1 MEDEAMKL
9 LVRNLTV
16 LLVVVSAL
24 VAILYARARAQVVTP
39 RPGDLRYEALLT
51 QPIATA
57 ERQSVVAGAS
67 ALLIKDR
74 ASGQCFLAV
83 MIGNSV
89 GLSPAT
95 CG

>member
-1 MEDEAMKL
+1 MKL

-16 LLVVVSAL
+16 LLVVVAAL
-24 VAILYARARAQVVTP
+24 LATVYVRARAQVVTP
-39 RPGDLRYEALLT
+39 RPDDLRYQALLT
-51 QPIATA
+51 QPIATP

-67 ALLIKDR
+67 ALLIRDR
-74 ASGQCFLAV
+74 TSGQCFLAV

-89 GLSPAT
+89 GLSPAS